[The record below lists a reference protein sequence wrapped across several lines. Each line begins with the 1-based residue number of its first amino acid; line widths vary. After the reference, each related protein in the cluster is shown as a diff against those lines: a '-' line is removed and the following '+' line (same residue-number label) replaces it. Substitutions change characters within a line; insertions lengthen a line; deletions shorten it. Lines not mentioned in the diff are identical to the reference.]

1 MYGALLVRHTACSS
15 VFTNPFL
22 LLGHLRLLL
31 LLQVYRVSE
40 AAVLKQLAYM
50 LFYVRTSM
58 KRQAQLPQHTE
69 SDAAAS
75 PAAAGGQKRSA
86 STAAAV
92 IGPQLPPHLAAKRQR
107 MLQEEEQQQPGTP
120 ASQQQQGV
128 LPAAAGNAAAPDADM
143 FAEEEGDAG
152 AAPSFGP
159 QLPPGWQSRSQAAAD
174 AEQQAAKAAGSGS
187 GSEPGSSSSGVEGR
201 QPAAAG
207 NAAIG
212 GNGGAYFAWARP
224 SEQQPQHQ
232 HKGQHSEQ
240 QQQPRQQQQPALEVA
255 PAGADVVT
263 EQQQQQQQPDA
274 TIRGQVEAAVAAA
287 QQHWRPWLFKEL
299 TAARSS
305 GLSCEQCSG
314 DIKRRFRSHP
324 VLHCLARQLFQ
335 QLLGSSSSGG
345 DEAAQQ

>member
-1 MYGALLVRHTACSS
+1 LLTSLL
-15 VFTNPFL
+15 L
-22 LLGHLRLLL
+22 LLGHLLLP

-75 PAAAGGQKRSA
+75 PAAAGSQKRSA
-86 STAAAV
+86 SAAAAV
-92 IGPQLPPHLAAKRQR
+92 IGPQLPPQLAAKRQR
-107 MLQEEEQQQPGTP
+107 MLQEEEQQQQQQGQP
-120 ASQQQQGV
+120 ASQHAQG
-128 LPAAAGNAAAPDADM
+128 LPAAAAADADM
-143 FAEEEGDAG
+143 FADEEDDAG
-152 AAPSFGP
+152 VAAAFGP
-159 QLPPGWQSRSQAAAD
+159 QLPPDWHSRSEAAAE
-174 AEQQAAKAAGSGS
+174 AEQQAAKAVGSGS
-187 GSEPGSSSSGVEGR
+187 GSEPGSSSSGVDGS

-224 SEQQPQHQ
+224 SQPQQPQQQ
-232 HKGQHSEQ
+232 HKGQHYEQ
-240 QQQPRQQQQPALEVA
+240 QQQQPAPEVA
-255 PAGADVVT
+255 PAGAGVVS
-263 EQQQQQQQPDA
+263 QQQQQQQQEQQQPDA

-324 VLHCLARQLFQ
+324 VLQCLARQLFQ
-335 QLLGSSSSGG
+335 QLLGSSSSG